1 MTQPR
6 HRPRVYLAG
15 PYSRG
20 VPGRNV
26 QEAIYAAGY
35 LIRLGYAP
43 LVPHLSHYIHD
54 QFPQPYEVWLE
65 ICLAWI
71 PCSEAVY
78 RLPGESP
85 GADRECELAASL
97 GIPVVYSLLDLQHA
111 LPVKES

>member
-1 MTQPR
+1 MEKR
-6 HRPRVYLAG
+6 NHRPRVYLAW
-15 PYSRG
+15 PYSSG
-20 VPGRNV
+20 VPGWNV
-26 QEAIYAAGY
+26 QVAINQADL

-54 QFPQPYEVWLE
+54 QFPQPYEVWME

-71 PCSEAVY
+71 PCSQAVY

-97 GIPVVYSLLDLQHA
+97 GIPVVYSLLNLQHA
-111 LPVKES
+111 LPTEN